1 MNKPSA
7 SEQNYQANEIDLQ
20 KLYSFLATRKNT
32 FDLKVIKINVLIK
45 KILRL
50 IVIMSGFGFSVAF
63 ALSATQA
70 VSLIKENP
78 ALLNTPQAQAE
89 MSKRGL
95 IKSDVMNKVDA
106 TKSNTV
112 VLDAGTNNIDTSE
125 VTDVSSLAIKAED
138 IYTNPLAYKS
148 NADMLKTIK
157 AKQNIETATKLER
170 FSKVFFKN
178 KNTLDYGSLPVPD
191 YYVVSHGDIM
201 NIWVYGVTEETFEA
215 SVDNYGN
222 VNIPIVGPI
231 GIAGLEFKDAK
242 ALIVSKL
249 TTAYSN
255 ASIIVNIA
263 KYSTI
268 QVSLT
273 GNVNAPGIY
282 NMSALSTVK
291 DLLIHSGGVK
301 DNGTVRSITLQR
313 GDGSIHAV
321 DLYSLL
327 LGKNDEKNLFLKNGD
342 VVYIPNSHKIVGISG
357 AVNTP
362 AKYELKPG
370 EKLDKLIDFS
380 GGIYAGGSHYGLRV
394 SGFDGEQ
401 TQVRTVDASNADT
414 FKLNDRDQIFV
425 YSVGN
430 LQEKSISIYGSV
442 VRPGKRALINNMS
455 LAKLLGDE
463 MDKFGLEGVFLEN
476 TLFNFAMIKRKTDSL
491 NQEFVRVDIA
501 KVLSGNT
508 DEQLKAGDE
517 LYIFNQ
523 LDSSLNPY
531 VKISGTIVAK
541 TGEFQFINGM
551 TVGDLI
557 QVAGLSGP
565 FDENKIKLVTYQTND
580 LMPKVLILTRE
591 QANKTILNAFDE
603 VELYDY
609 YNVNQIAKAS
619 INGEVNFAGEYVIHS
634 GMKLSKLISS
644 AGGLTNKAFLD
655 NAEIVRYEVK
665 NGKRVKS
672 IRQVDLSK
680 ADNFELQSYDEVTI
694 YRIPNW
700 HDKKTITLTGQVV
713 FPGIYTFNDGDRLSD
728 VLARAGGFNNNAFLY
743 GASFERESVKKI
755 QQQALED
762 AMVRLKKK
770 LAVINSRPKDIGE
783 GSNNNSNLAD
793 TLNVLSEQSKTLT
806 PLGRIA
812 INLPSDIDVLKSG
825 DSDILLKNGDKL
837 HIPVPNDTVM
847 VIGEVMSPT
856 AVIYD
861 NDDVLSYISKV
872 GGMTPIADDDQIY
885 VVHAN
890 GEAERFGGG
899 LFLSAQVSIKPGD
912 VIVVPQVLVNSTGM
926 QVAKDISSI
935 LYQFAVTAASLKTV
949 GAF

>member
-1 MNKPSA
+1 MTPK
-7 SEQNYQANEIDLQ
+7 ENYHQEDEIDLKQ
-20 KLYSFLATRKNT
+20 LFRSLVNRKNT
-32 FDLKVIKINVLIK
+32 VNLRCMQIHGLLK

-50 IVIMSGFGFSVAF
+50 VSFMIGFGSSMAF

-70 VSLIKENP
+70 MSMINKNP

-89 MSKRGL
+89 LTKRGL
-95 IKSDVMNKVDA
+95 TKGDVMNKVNA
-106 TKSNTV
+106 TDSNTV
-112 VLDAGTNNIDTSE
+112 VLDAATNNIDTSE
-125 VTDVSSLAIKAED
+125 IADTTNTATKAEG

-148 NADMLKTIK
+148 NVDLLKTIK
-157 AKQNIETATKLER
+157 AKQNIETSTKLER

-215 SVDNYGN
+215 GVDGYGN

-231 GIAGLEFKDAK
+231 GVAGLEFKDAK
-242 ALIVSKL
+242 DLIVSKL
-249 TTAYSN
+249 TTAYAN

-301 DNGTVRSITLQR
+301 ENGTVRSITLQR

-327 LGKNDEKNLFLKNGD
+327 LGRGNEKNLFLKNGD
-342 VVYIPNSHKIVGISG
+342 VVYIPNSHKMVGISG

-370 EKLDKLIDFS
+370 EKLDKLINFS
-380 GGIYAGGSHYGLRV
+380 GGIHTGGSRYGLRV

-401 TQVRTVDASNADT
+401 TQVRTIDASNAGK
-414 FKLNDRDQIFV
+414 FKLNDRDRVFV

-430 LQEKSISIYGSV
+430 LQEQSITIYGSV
-442 VRPGKRALINNMS
+442 VRPGRRALSTNTS
-455 LAKLLGDE
+455 LAKLLVDE
-463 MDKFGLEGVFLEN
+463 VGKFGLEGVFLEN
-476 TLFNFAMIKRKTDSL
+476 TLFDFAMIKRKTDAL
-491 NQEFVRVDIA
+491 TQEFVRVDIA

-508 DEQLKAGDE
+508 DDQLKAGDE

-523 LDSSLNPY
+523 LDSALNPY
-531 VKISGTIVAK
+531 VKISGTVVAK

-551 TVGDLI
+551 SVGDLI
-557 QVAGLSGP
+557 QVAGISGP
-565 FDENKIKLVTYQTND
+565 YDENKIKLVTYQTND
-580 LMPKVLILTRE
+580 LMPKVLILTRK
-591 QANKTILNAFDE
+591 QAQKTILNAFDE

-619 INGEVNFAGEYVIHS
+619 INGEVNFTGEYVIHS
-634 GMKLSKLISS
+634 GMKLSKLIAS

-655 NAEIVRYEVK
+655 NAEVLRYEVK
-665 NGKRVKS
+665 NGERVKS
-672 IRQVDLSK
+672 IHQVDLSK

-700 HDKKTITLTGQVV
+700 HDKKSVTLTGQVK
-713 FPGIYTFNDGDRLSD
+713 FPGAYTFNDGDRLSD
-728 VLARAGGFNNNAFLY
+728 VLSRAGGFTNNAFLY
-743 GASFERESVKKI
+743 GASFERVSVKEMQEK
-755 QQQALED
+755 ALQD
-762 AMVRLKKK
+762 AMMRLKKK
-770 LAVINSRPKDIGE
+770 MVIISSKPKEVGE
-783 GSNNNSNLAD
+783 GKVDNSEMAE
-793 TLNVLSEQSKTLT
+793 TLNVLTEQGSKLA
-806 PLGRIA
+806 PLGRVT
-812 INLPSDIDVLKSG
+812 INIPNNITTLKGGLSDIVLK
-825 DSDILLKNGDKL
+825 DGDKL
-837 HIPVPNDTVM
+837 NIPTLNDTVM
-847 VIGEVMSPT
+847 VLGEVMSPT

-861 NDDVLSYISKV
+861 DDDVMSYISKV
-872 GGMTPIADDDQIY
+872 GGFTPIADDDQIY

-890 GEAERFGGG
+890 GEAQKFGGD
-899 LFLSAQVSIKPGD
+899 LFLSAQVNVRPGD
-912 VIVVPQVLVNSTGM
+912 VIVVPQMLVTSTGI